1 MDARRETL
9 LPESEAPD
17 HRKVTWTRL
26 RREALT
32 RFGVR
37 SFRPGQ
43 MDIIEA
49 LFHGRDVFGV
59 LPTGAGKSL
68 CYQLPALFFPKPVIV
83 VSPLIAL
90 MHDQKQHL
98 DDAGVAVTK
107 IDSTLRAEEARE
119 AHDDVAHGRSRLVYV
134 TPERLEKPEYLAL
147 LAEQGASLVVV
158 DEAHCVSQWGHDFRP
173 AYLTLHRAVKALG
186 RPPVLA
192 LTATATPEITAD
204 VVKLLGMDRALGVN
218 TGVARENVALD
229 VVRTPN
235 EDVKRTR
242 LMEIVRAHAS
252 ATPSETKRGV
262 GIIYVATVRAAEE
275 LYAWL
280 RDGGGVSVERYHG
293 KLPARA
299 RHDVHTRFMKDE
311 LDVIVATNAFGL
323 GIDKPD
329 IRYVVHYN
337 FPDSIERYY
346 QEAGRAG
353 RDGEPARA
361 TLLYRL
367 EDRRIQSSFL
377 GGKYPRR
384 EDWLKV
390 YAALA
395 GAATRAFTLAD
406 VVGESGVTERR
417 AKVILAELESA
428 GVVMRTASRARVG
441 EAVRMNPR
449 ANSASF
455 EHAMTAYETRLSDD
469 RARIEAMMH
478 YAQST
483 RCRTQL
489 VEEYFGVSSSGACE
503 TCDNCRTDAARTA
516 GAIAPRGEA
525 LV

>member
-1 MDARRETL
+1 MKAPATARRETL

-49 LFHGRDVFGV
+49 IFHGRDVFGV

-68 CYQLPALFFPKPVIV
+68 CYQLPALFLPKPVIV

-90 MHDQKQHL
+90 MQDQKQHL
-98 DDAGVAVTK
+98 VDADVKVTK
-107 IDSTLRAEEARE
+107 IDSTLAARE
-119 AHDDVAHGRSRLVYV
+119 ARDARDDVEQGRSKLVYV
-134 TPERLEKPEYLAL
+134 TPERLEKPEYVAL
-147 LAEQGASLVVV
+147 LAAKGASLVVV
-158 DEAHCVSQWGHDFRP
+158 DEAHCVSQWHDFRP
-173 AYLTLHRAVKALG
+173 AYLALHRAVRALG

-204 VVKLLGMDRALGVN
+204 VVKLLDMDRPQTVN
-218 TGVARENVALD
+218 TGVARDNLALE
-229 VVRTPN
+229 VMRTPN

-242 LMEIVRAHAS
+242 LMEIVRSNAGAK
-252 ATPSETKRGV
+252 KRGV
-262 GIIYVATVRAAEE
+262 GIVYVATVRAAEE

-280 RDGGGVSVERYHG
+280 REGGVAVERYHG
-293 KLPARA
+293 KLATRA
-299 RHDVHTRFMKDE
+299 RQDVQARFMDDAY
-311 LDVIVATNAFGL
+311 DVIVATNAFGL

-390 YAALA
+390 YAALM
-395 GAATRAFTLAD
+395 AAPRLPWTLED
-406 VVGESGVTERR
+406 VVGEAEVTERR
-417 AKVILAELESA
+417 AKVIVAELESA
-428 GVVMRTASRARVG
+428 GVVVRASGRQSVRVNARARSSAFDH
-441 EAVRMNPR
+441 AVQ
-449 ANSASF
+449 
-455 EHAMTAYETRLSDD
+455 AYETRLEDD
-469 RARIEAMMH
+469 RARIEAVMH

-483 RCRTQL
+483 RCRAEL
-489 VEEYFGVSSSGACE
+489 IEEYFGVATSGPCAR
-503 TCDNCRTDAARTA
+503 CDNCRTDAAHTA
-516 GAIAPRGEA
+516 ASASA
-525 LV
+525 